1 MHGRAFFLFSLFWCA
16 ATQAGIQFDSTRI
29 IYPAAKREIMLALTN
44 NASSPRLLQAWMDN
58 GDPALLPA
66 TSTVPFIVTPPVF
79 RLNAAKGQTLRIRF
93 IGGNIPQ
100 DRESVFWLNVLEVQP
115 KTKHKTN
122 DDNAIQFPVR
132 SRLKLFYRPAG
143 LPGSPGDAVN
153 ALHWRLLGVA
163 GQNKIECENP
173 SAFSVS
179 FARLSLSEAEAQAEN
194 VTGMCPA
201 KARSVFTLPGTGQGK
216 IYFTTINDHGGFA
229 RHHAIYS
236 R

>member
-1 MHGRAFFLFSLFWCA
+1 MHGRAFFSFPCSVCGDA
-16 ATQAGIQFDSTRI
+16 GGIQFDSTRI
-29 IYPAAKREIMLALTN
+29 IYPAAKREITLALTN
-44 NASSPRLLQAWMDN
+44 NASYSPRLLQAWMDN

-163 GQNKIECENP
+163 GQNKIRMRTRRH
-173 SAFSVS
+173 SVS
-179 FARLSLSEAEAQAEN
+179 LLPVSVSVKPRRRLRTSQVCARRKRVLFLRYRA
-194 VTGMCPA
+194 
-201 KARSVFTLPGTGQGK
+201 
-216 IYFTTINDHGGFA
+216 
-229 RHHAIYS
+229 
-236 R
+236 